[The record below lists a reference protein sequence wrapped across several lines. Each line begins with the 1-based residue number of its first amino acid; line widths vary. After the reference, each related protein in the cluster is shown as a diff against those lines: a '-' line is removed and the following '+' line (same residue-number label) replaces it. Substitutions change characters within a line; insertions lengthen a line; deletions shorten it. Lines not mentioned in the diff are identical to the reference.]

1 MTWRHYLA
9 LARGLAGQRFEASQ
23 RSAVS
28 RAYYGAFNLSRRWL
42 EMNVTPIDNR
52 GAHKQVWSTFQA
64 ADRATPETRKAWI
77 LIGSLGDSLHVLR
90 NEADYDDR
98 VELNSLGAMQ
108 AVANAERIVAL
119 LPELELAD

>member
-1 MTWRHYLA
+1 VIWRHYLA
-9 LARGLAGQRFEASQ
+9 LARGLAGQRFEASR

-28 RAYYGAFNLSRRWL
+28 RAYYGAFNICRRWL
-42 EMNVTPIDNR
+42 ETNVTPIDNR
-52 GAHKQVWSTFQA
+52 GAHGQVWSTFQV
-64 ADRATPETRKAWI
+64 ADRATPETRRAWI

-90 NEADYDDR
+90 NEVDYDDR
-98 VELNSLGAMQ
+98 VELNSRSAMQ